1 MCGSATNAKWAA
13 TKAREKQRMQTGGVA
28 MNADRGATNVDRGVM
43 NADGCNEC
51 GQGVQRMWTRG
62 ATNADGGAT
71 NVMAMMTG
79 ATDVDGNE
87 CPKTEVRNLCLGVW
101 HAVDSTNKVAAGSAR
116 RGS

>member
-1 MCGSATNAKWAA
+1 
-13 TKAREKQRMQTGGVA
+13 
-28 MNADRGATNVDRGVM
+28 
-43 NADGCNEC
+43 
-51 GQGVQRMWTRG
+51 MWTRG
-62 ATNADGGAT
+62 ATNVDGGAT

-87 CPKTEVRNLCLGVW
+87 CPKMEVRNLCLGVW